1 MFPVLVLLLFR
12 CFPSSGQG
20 SASPESGGEAISG
33 IRPQFRPLAEMFST
47 CPEQEPT
54 SGNTVRVV
62 GSGLEKLDLLS
73 VDMMNA
79 EDYIHMEYFEF
90 FRDPGSRLVR
100 TAMNL
105 RGEDSLEVRYI
116 VEDFMNIGKGPG
128 FFSSMKRH
136 GVEVGHYSFFHLGRR
151 NHQKIVV
158 IDGKVGYTGGMNIG
172 NHYFHEWRD
181 THLRLTGPCVWSL
194 EKHFSNMWERVGG
207 EPSGTSED
215 LSHSTSMEK
224 EQFTLPDTLLDS
236 EHTVENA
243 IVQIVTGSPAGEY
256 QIKDGYIW
264 MLDNASGHV
273 YLQTPYF
280 TPPKDVLAAMK
291 RAVERGVEVWLV
303 LPEKSDMGIV
313 DPANR
318 SYYKECLSY
327 GVRIF
332 ETNGKFDHSKLTL
345 CDDYLSCVG
354 SANLDGRSLKKNF
367 EINTYIYG
375 SEAAAIVKDRILS
388 GMAEGN
394 ATEVTMETV
403 ESWSSGKKLG
413 NALARMLAPQL

>member
-1 MFPVLVLLLFR
+1 MVFLFFR
-12 CFPSSGQG
+12 CFTASGQG
-20 SASPESGGEAISG
+20 SAAPESGEDVISR
-33 IRPQFRPLAEMFST
+33 IRPRFRPLAEMFST
-47 CPEQEPT
+47 SPEQEPT
-54 SGNTVRVV
+54 AGNTVRVI

-116 VEDFMNIGKGPG
+116 VEDFMNIGKAPS

-181 THLRLTGPCVWSL
+181 THLRLTGPCVGSL
-194 EKHFSNMWERVGG
+194 EKHFLNMWERVGG
-207 EPSGTSED
+207 EPSLVSADKDNPAIGGE
-215 LSHSTSMEK
+215 
-224 EQFTLPDTLLDS
+224 FPLPDSLLDS
-236 EHTVENA
+236 KNTVENA

-256 QIKDGYIW
+256 QIKEGYIW

-273 YLQTPYF
+273 YMQTPYF

-291 RAVERGVEVWLV
+291 RAVERGVEVWLI

-332 ETNGKFDHSKLTL
+332 ETKGKFDHSKLTL
-345 CDDYLSCVG
+345 CDDYLSSVG

-375 SEAAAIVKDRILS
+375 SEAAAIVRDRILS

-394 ATEVTMETV
+394 ATEVTMEMV
-403 ESWSSGKKLG
+403 GNWSAGRKIG